1 MKKIIFRGCLL
12 MVATIILVIAYA
24 LINDWDY
31 SPRAFYPPKHQGYT
45 GILSKNE
52 VLKNVKHLSLHGYY
66 GPEDIA
72 ERNGFL
78 YCGARTNKM
87 DFHSNGKIL
96 KINLVTGKV
105 VEFASLPAW
114 LGAIQFDK
122 DGNLLACVIDK
133 GLASIDSLGRV
144 TYLATHDSDNQPF
157 TIPNDMDIASNGD
170 IYFSVTSS
178 DYSFNKDNMI
188 KVLASGK
195 PQGGLYCYH
204 HSTKKLETIKKGF
217 LGINGVSLTQDEN
230 AIIAVD
236 MGAYRLRKIWI
247 KGEKKGTEEIISDN
261 LPGFP
266 NNIVRRP
273 DGTFWLAFTT
283 TRNDQLDNMHPHP
296 LLKKIAFGLPAFM
309 RPKAQL
315 FGLLLHVNEDGKI
328 LNCYYDTDG
337 NVVSEISSVYEYG
350 GKLFMGSDDLD
361 HINYIDL
368 KALVNK

>member
-1 MKKIIFRGCLL
+1 MKKIIFRLLLL
-12 MVATIILVIAYA
+12 MAAAIILLIAYG
-24 LINDWDY
+24 LINDSDY
-31 SPRAFYPPKHQGYT
+31 SPLSFYPPQHPGYT

-52 VLKNVKHLSLHGYY
+52 VLKNVKYLSLQGYY

-78 YCGARTNKM
+78 YCGARVNKM

-96 KINLVTGKV
+96 KINPVTGAV
-105 VEFASLPAW
+105 IEFASLPAW

-122 DGNLLACVIDK
+122 NGNLLACIIDK
-133 GLASIDSLGRV
+133 GLASIDSAGKI
-144 TYLATHDSDNQPF
+144 TYLATHDSNNHPF

-170 IYFSVTSS
+170 IYFSVTSG
-178 DYSFNKDNMI
+178 DYSFNKDNMV
-188 KVLASGK
+188 KVLASAK

-204 HSTKKLETIKKGF
+204 PGSKKLETIKTGF
-217 LGINGVSLTQDEN
+217 LGINGITLTRNED
-230 AIIAVD
+230 AIIVAE

-247 KGEKKGTEEIISDN
+247 SGALKGNEQIIIDN

-283 TRNDQLDNMHPHP
+283 TRNDQLDNMHPYP
-296 LLKKIAFGLPAFM
+296 LLKKIVLGLPDFM
-309 RPKAQL
+309 KPTAQL
-315 FGLLLHVNEDGKI
+315 FGVLLHIDEEGKI

-337 NVVSEISSVYEYG
+337 TVVSEISSVFEYE
-350 GKLFMGSDDLD
+350 GKLFMGGDDLD

-368 KALVNK
+368 KTLLQ